1 MTPDMAFECL
11 LVSSDPWVFRTIDRI
26 LRELSI
32 RTNICLRSSRA
43 FDLLSKGGTDLIVI
57 DWEGEASSD
66 LLHEIWKFGKT
77 RKPTIIAISALDC
90 PIPGAH
96 VVLRKPVTSESGG
109 KAIRSAYLRML
120 RDHRLHARYP
130 LMMPLTATNDAN
142 QTVPVTVT
150 DIGDGGVGLNT
161 KAQLTVGETLSIRL
175 LLPGMKRDIY
185 MQVRVLWTRE
195 YGAAGCEFLRIP
207 PVDSDVLHD
216 WLKSKSH
223 IKKPLIAV

>member
-11 LVSSDPWVFRTIDRI
+11 LVSSDPGVFGTIDRI

-32 RTNICLRSSRA
+32 HTKICLRSSRA
-43 FDLLSKGGTDLIVI
+43 FDVLANGGTDLIVI

-77 RKPTIIAISALDC
+77 RKPTIIAISALDR

-96 VVLRKPVTSESGG
+96 VVLRKPVTAESGAKG
-109 KAIRSAYLRML
+109 IRSAYLRML
-120 RDHRLHARYP
+120 RDHRVHARYP
-130 LMMPLTATNDAN
+130 LMMALTATDEAN
-142 QTVPVTVT
+142 KAVPVTVT

-161 KAQLTVGETLSIRL
+161 KAQLTIGETLSIRL
-175 LLPGMKRDIY
+175 MLPGLKRDIY

-195 YGAAGCEFLRIP
+195 YGAAGCKFLRIP
-207 PVDSDVLHD
+207 PVDCEILQD
-216 WLKSKSH
+216 WLRNKSQV
-223 IKKPLIAV
+223 KKPMIAV